1 VGVGKTMIIITGV
14 SRGIGRYLWNQF
26 RNSGEDVIGVDKV
39 IADDLANEPSVYY
52 LDITR
57 PHELEL
63 WIEKVQTKLSKVVLI
78 NCAGI
83 NYNAFAHKSD
93 LEQWSRVIQVNLIGT
108 FFMIHALLPV
118 MREQNWGRIINF
130 ASVVAQAGVPG
141 TTAYA
146 ASKAGLWGLS
156 KSLSKENASKGIT
169 VNSLNLGYFDV
180 GMIQEV
186 PSEMQAKIKEQIP
199 TGNFGNPM
207 NIYNAIRFLIAS
219 DYVNGTTIDL
229 NAGLY

>member
-1 VGVGKTMIIITGV
+1 MIVITGV
-14 SRGIGRYLWNQF
+14 SRGIGRFLWDKFKQENA
-26 RNSGEDVIGVDKV
+26 EIIGVDKI
-39 IADDLANEPSVYY
+39 IADDLQDNPDIYC

-57 PHELEL
+57 PNELEL
-63 WIEKVQTKLSKVVLI
+63 WLEKVQEKLGKVVLI

-83 NYNAFAHKSD
+83 NYSAFAHKSD
-93 LEQWSRVIQVNLIGT
+93 LEKWSRVIQVNLIGT
-108 FFMIHALLPV
+108 FFMIHTLLPV

-130 ASVVAQAGVPG
+130 ASVVAQSGVPG

-156 KSLSKENASKGIT
+156 KSLAKENATKGIT

-186 PSEMQAKIKEQIP
+186 PEEMQIKIKEQIP
-199 TGNFGNPM
+199 TGTFGHPD
-207 NIYNAIRFLIAS
+207 NIFNAIRFLIDS

>member
-1 VGVGKTMIIITGV
+1 
-14 SRGIGRYLWNQF
+14 
-26 RNSGEDVIGVDKV
+26 
-39 IADDLANEPSVYY
+39 
-52 LDITR
+52 R

>member
-1 VGVGKTMIIITGV
+1 MIIISGV
-14 SRGIGRYLWNQF
+14 SRGIGRFLWNRF
-26 RNSGEDVIGVDKV
+26 IEEDVEVIGVDKV
-39 IADDLANEPSVYY
+39 VADDLRENHNVFC

-57 PHELEL
+57 PNELEL
-63 WIEKVQTKLSKVVLI
+63 WLEKVKPSLNHIVLI

-83 NYNAFAHKSD
+83 NYNAYAHKSD
-93 LEQWSRVIQVNLIGT
+93 LDQWSKVIQVNLIGT
-108 FFMIHALLPV
+108 FFMIHSLLPL

-130 ASVVAQAGVPG
+130 ASVVAQSGVPG

-156 KSLSKENASKGIT
+156 KSLAKESATKGIT

-186 PSEMQAKIKEQIP
+186 PTDMQEKIKEQIP
-199 TGNFGNPM
+199 SGAFGHPN
-207 NIYNAIRFLIAS
+207 NIYNAVRFLIES